1 MNIYHLIYVYF
12 YRRNGADLIGKICG
26 SSYVFVAIFMQLL
39 LLREIITDLTG
50 CHFMIFPESSG
61 KSHLQSKGADF
72 LLCIPIVAGI
82 YFFYNNQRIERIIEK
97 FDARDEYIQQRDPNK
112 MILYIVV
119 PAVLTI
125 LFALIRQG
133 GFAK

>member
-1 MNIYHLIYVYF
+1 MNIYHLIYIYF
-12 YRRNGADLIGKICG
+12 YRRNGADLVGKICG
-26 SSYVFVAIFMQLL
+26 SAYVFVALFMQLL
-39 LLREIITDLTG
+39 LLREIITDITG
-50 CHFMIFPESSG
+50 SNLMIFPDTSG
-61 KSHLQSKGADF
+61 NSHLQSKRTDF

-97 FDARDEYIQQRDPNK
+97 FDARDEYMQQRDPNK

-119 PAVLTI
+119 PAVLTVV
-125 LFALIRQG
+125 FALIRQG

>member
-1 MNIYHLIYVYF
+1 
-12 YRRNGADLIGKICG
+12 
-26 SSYVFVAIFMQLL
+26 
-39 LLREIITDLTG
+39 
-50 CHFMIFPESSG
+50 MIFPETSG
-61 KSHLQSKGADF
+61 NSHLQSKGADF
-72 LLCIPIVAGI
+72 LICIPIVASI

-125 LFALIRQG
+125 VFALIRQG
-133 GFAK
+133 GFA